1 LLDFQMPEMDG
12 QSLARII
19 KGDQLVSLT
28 RLVMLTSRGQ
38 SLSPTELHE
47 FGIDSCILKPAKQ
60 SRLFNCITTAMVK
73 AAANSNPSA
82 SPIIQSPAVSSGV
95 LPPLEELRILLAD
108 DNIIN
113 QRVGQGQLRKL
124 GYVTKVVANGLEAVE
139 ALEQVSYDVIL
150 MDCQMP
156 EMDGYEATETIRKL
170 EQTLDGRCRWKVPVH
185 IIAMTAHAMEDE
197 REKCLS
203 VGMDDYLSKP
213 IRIPLLKAALER
225 RKRKSEPLPE
235 TNK

>member
-1 LLDFQMPEMDG
+1 MPEMDG

-19 KGDQLVSLT
+19 KGDQLISLT

-38 SLSPTELHE
+38 LLSPTELNE

-60 SRLFNCITTAMVK
+60 SRLFNCITAAMGK
-73 AAANSNPSA
+73 TAANSCLPTP
-82 SPIIQSPAVSSGV
+82 PIIPPPAVSSDV
-95 LPPLEELRILLAD
+95 LPPLEKLRILLAD

-113 QRVGQGQLRKL
+113 QRVGQAQLRKL
-124 GYVTKVVANGLEAVE
+124 GYAAQVVANGLEVVK

-156 EMDGYEATETIRKL
+156 EMDGYEATQTIRNREKA
-170 EQTLDGRCRWKVPVH
+170 LDGRCSWKVPVH
-185 IIAMTAHAMEDE
+185 IIAMTAHAMEGE
-197 REKCLS
+197 REKCLA

-225 RKRKSEPLPE
+225 HKRESDPSPE
-235 TNK
+235 AKQVVMKP